1 MTKRKASLAAIG
13 FRAHSG
19 WAALVVVG
27 GEPGSPTVIDR
38 RRIELADPSVPGFP
52 QPYHAA
58 EGMQLKQAEK
68 LIGKCVDVA
77 RLLAGAGLGEVI
89 DQVVSQGH
97 KLVGCGLLLSS
108 GRLPGT
114 LAAILASHAL
124 IHTAEGELFR
134 EALNHASRHFKLPVT
149 AVKER
154 ELFDH
159 AAATLHIPADDLQ
172 SHISEMGRPIGP
184 PWRQDQKLAALV
196 GWLALVA

>member
-1 MTKRKASLAAIG
+1 MARNTTKAAIG

-27 GEPGSPTVIDR
+27 GDKDAPSVIDR
-38 RRIELADPSVPGFP
+38 RRVELADPAVPGFP

-58 EGMQLKQAEK
+58 EGLQLKQAEK
-68 LIGKCVDVA
+68 LIGKCVDAA
-77 RLLAGAGLGEVI
+77 RRLARAGLGEVI
-89 DQVVSQGH
+89 DELIRQGYRT
-97 KLVGCGLLLSS
+97 KGCGLLLSS

-134 EALNHASRHFKLPVT
+134 EALTHASRHFKLPVT

-159 AAATLHIPADDLQ
+159 AAATLHRPADYLQ
-172 SHISEMGRPIGP
+172 AHISEMGRAIGP
-184 PWRQDQKLAALV
+184 PWRQDEKLAALV

>member
-27 GEPGSPTVIDR
+27 GDTDAPSVIDR
-38 RRIELADPSVPGFP
+38 RRIELADPAVPGFP

-58 EGMQLKQAEK
+58 EGLQLKQAEK
-68 LIGKCVDVA
+68 LIGKCVDAA
-77 RLLAGAGLGEVI
+77 RRLAMAGLGEVI
-89 DQVVSQGH
+89 DELVRQGY
-97 KLVGCGLLLSS
+97 KTVGCGLLLSS

-114 LAAILASHAL
+114 LAPILASHAL
-124 IHTAEGELFR
+124 IHAAEGELFR
-134 EALNHASRHFKLPVT
+134 EALTHASRYFKLPVT
-149 AVKER
+149 AVRER

-159 AAATLHIPADDLQ
+159 SAAALHVPAGELRNR
-172 SHISEMGRPIGP
+172 IAEMGRSIGP
-184 PWRQDQKLAALV
+184 PWRQDEKLAALV